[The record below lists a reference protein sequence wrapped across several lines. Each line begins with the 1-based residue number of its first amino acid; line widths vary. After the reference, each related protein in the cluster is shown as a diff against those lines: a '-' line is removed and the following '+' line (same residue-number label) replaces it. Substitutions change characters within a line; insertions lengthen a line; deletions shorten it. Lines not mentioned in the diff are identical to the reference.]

1 MFSWLSTLPLWFQ
14 LSFAII
20 SFLGIIFMIGV
31 IIKIIYQAIKL
42 GIKWK
47 SGDDT
52 IEIGSTDSSTKKE
65 SKFRKNPHK
74 ECMHNKDIILLIHE
88 SNKLQYEKLY
98 VIHIEQLR
106 DQMNYAEQKSD
117 EIKYYMLSL
126 YLDLL
131 ETKGISSVVG
141 SISTNCYRLLLKDIT
156 NEILRDVRQAFRE
169 NHFIDMN
176 EISFD
181 KYIND
186 KFEYIKSRTSELLNQ
201 NYFYEEVITREELY
215 TYNIKNVERIR
226 ELIFQ
231 VFMHAKEVAINYRQ
245 KERELDEKLQKLLE
259 KYF

>member
-1 MFSWLSTLPLWFQ
+1 MFSWLTTLPLWFQ

-42 GIKWK
+42 GIKWR
-47 SGDDT
+47 SGENS
-52 IEIGSTDSSTKKE
+52 IEIGSDTSITKKKIKFKE
-65 SKFRKNPHK
+65 SPHK
-74 ECMHNKDIILLIHE
+74 DCVHNKEIILLIHE
-88 SNKLQYEKLY
+88 SNKIQYEKLY
-98 VIHIEQLR
+98 ILHIEQLR

-131 ETKGISSVVG
+131 ETKSINSVVD
-141 SISTNCYRLLLKDIT
+141 SISTNCYRLLLKDIS
-156 NEILRDVRQAFRE
+156 NEILRDIRQAFRE

-176 EISFD
+176 EISFNR
-181 KYIND
+181 YIND
-186 KFEYIKSRTSELLNQ
+186 KFEYIKSKASELLNQ

-215 TYNIKNVERIR
+215 TYNIKNLERIR